1 MDNARVNMKNALEKA
16 IETIVRVSEPDTII
30 LFGSYAKGKQKKGSD
45 YDLLVLKKGLRKPR
59 NLAQKIYLNFKD
71 IGAPVDIIVA
81 SLSKFEKL
89 KSDPYLIYGEA
100 SRHGKIVY
108 EKK

>member
-1 MDNARVNMKNALEKA
+1 MKDPLKKA
-16 IETIVRVSEPDTII
+16 IETIVRVSEPDKTI
-30 LFGSYAKGKQKKGSD
+30 LFGSYAKGKQKTGSD
-45 YDLLVLKKGLRKPR
+45 YDLLILKKGLRKPR

-89 KSDPYLIYGEA
+89 KSDPYFIYGEA